1 MQKSHRRRPTQ
12 QQRTRRAIWWTVGAV
27 VGVLVLAGAWIGV
40 RAWLAY
46 GELQEAR
53 SGATELQ
60 QQFSADPTSMGGEI
74 DKLGEHTKRAAGLTS
89 DPIWRGAELLP
100 WAGKNLE
107 AFRVTAASLDT
118 VVRSVGTP
126 LASNADAV
134 QQSLSF
140 DGGRMD
146 LAPLVS
152 MQDASASADLQM
164 KRVIANMSKIDQDAL
179 VPQLADAVDE
189 FTELLHPV
197 ASGVGVVNDVSSL
210 LPGMLG
216 ADGSRDTLLLFL
228 NNAEVRSTVGIPGA
242 LALVNATDGKLTL
255 AQQAS
260 SSDFPTYD
268 EPVTQLPAEIR
279 GVYGD
284 KPALWIQN
292 VTMLPEFPMTGE
304 LAATMWERN
313 FGTRPQAVV
322 TIDPV
327 TLSYL
332 LEATGPIEL
341 ATGDVLTSDNA
352 VDLLL
357 HEVYLRYEDP
367 RAQDAF
373 FADASSRVFA
383 AVSGGN
389 FDAQKLVSALTQGA
403 QEDRIKM
410 WSSVGAEQSVI
421 ERTVLAG
428 TLPQVADDNARF
440 TMHLNDGTG
449 AKMDYYLST
458 KVEMTGQACS
468 TQAAAGELVVSYT
481 MTNTAPADAGETLP
495 KYITGGGAYDISP
508 GSISTVARLFAPEGY
523 TLRSQLVDG
532 SAENAGESLS
542 LFDRSVAQWNPVL
555 APGQSSTL
563 ELRYAAPQR
572 SVTSVEWGQTPS
584 FYHEFLETID
594 YGC

>member
-12 QQRTRRAIWWTVGAV
+12 KQRTRRAIWWTVGSV
-27 VGVLVLAGAWIGV
+27 VGLLVLAGAWIGV

-53 SGATELQ
+53 AGAAELQ
-60 QQFSADPTSMGGEI
+60 QQFSADPASMGDDI
-74 DKLGEHTKRAAGLTS
+74 DRLGEHTKRAAGLTS
-89 DPIWRGAELLP
+89 DPIWRGAEVLP
-100 WAGKNLE
+100 WAGNNLE
-107 AFRVTAASLDT
+107 AFRVTASSLDT
-118 VVRSVGTP
+118 VVRSVGAP
-126 LASNADAV
+126 LAANADAV
-134 QQSLSF
+134 QQSLSL
-140 DGGRMD
+140 DGGSMD
-146 LAPLVS
+146 LAPLVD
-152 MQDASASADLQM
+152 MRNASASADLQM
-164 KRVIANMSKIDQDAL
+164 KRVTANMSKIDRDGL
-179 VPQLADAVDE
+179 VAPLADAVDE
-189 FTELLHPV
+189 FSELLDPV
-197 ASGVGVVNDVSSL
+197 ASGVGVLNDVSAL

-216 ADGSRDTLLLFL
+216 AGDSRDTLLLFL

-242 LALVNATDGKLTL
+242 LAMINATDGKLTL

-260 SSDFPTYD
+260 SSDFPTYE

-279 GVYGD
+279 GIYGD

-292 VTMLPEFPMTGE
+292 VTMLPEFPMTGD

-322 TIDPV
+322 AIDPV
-327 TLSYL
+327 TLSYM

-341 ATGDVLTSDNA
+341 ASGDVLTSDNA
-352 VDLLL
+352 ADLLL

-367 RAQDAF
+367 RMQDAF
-373 FADASSRVFA
+373 FADASSRVFT
-383 AVSGGN
+383 AVSGGG
-389 FDAQKLVSALTQGA
+389 FDAQKLVSALTRGA

-410 WSSVGAEQSVI
+410 WSSVGAEQSVL

-428 TLPQVADDNARF
+428 TLPTAADENARF
-440 TMHLNDGTG
+440 TMQLNDGTG

-458 KVEMTGQACS
+458 KAELSGYGCS
-468 TQAAAGELVVSYT
+468 TASEARELVVRYT
-481 MTNTAPADAGETLP
+481 MTNTAPADAGEALP
-495 KYITGGGAYDISP
+495 KYVTGGGDYDVSP

-523 TLRSQLVDG
+523 TLRSQQVDG
-532 SAENAGESLS
+532 SSENAGESLS
-542 LFDRSVAQWNPVL
+542 LLERSVAQWNPVL

-572 SVTSVEWGQTPS
+572 GVTSVEWGQTPT
-584 FYHEFLETID
+584 FYHEFLETVD